1 VNDPVNGQIRMKP
14 VVLTLYTRHN
24 CSLCEDMLYIL
35 NDFSDDL
42 SFTVSLFDIDS
53 DLAVREQFND
63 LVPVLA
69 LGDEEICHHFFDREA
84 LVQAL
89 AAERARH

>member
-1 VNDPVNGQIRMKP
+1 MKP

-24 CSLCEDMLYIL
+24 CSLCEDMLFIL

-42 SFTVSLFDIDS
+42 NYTVSLIDIDL
-53 DLAVREQFND
+53 DAATRDRFND
-63 LVPVLA
+63 LVPVLK

-84 LVQAL
+84 LIQTL
-89 AAERARH
+89 AAERT